1 MERPMTRICG
11 AMFLLLFRLPSLAM
25 AVEWNAII
33 EAWELTQGIQ
43 WFLRG
48 GFCEFLQRIISESWR
63 VFGSNSQ
70 GTQGRVCW

>member
-1 MERPMTRICG
+1 MERRMIRSCS
-11 AMFLLLFRLPSLAM
+11 AMFLLLFWLPSLAM
-25 AVEWNAII
+25 AVEWNAIM
-33 EAWELTQGIQ
+33 EAWDLPQGIQ

-70 GTQGRVCW
+70 GRIS